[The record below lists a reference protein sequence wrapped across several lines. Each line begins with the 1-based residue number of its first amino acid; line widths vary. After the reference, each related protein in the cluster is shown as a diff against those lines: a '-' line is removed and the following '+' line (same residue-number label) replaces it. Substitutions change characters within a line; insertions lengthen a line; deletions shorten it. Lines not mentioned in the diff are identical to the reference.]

1 MKVHEAI
8 VENKPDFVKKIKAN
22 AEKVGLNKIDFNDT
36 YTLRKLGAKNESPRG
51 YPNAYTVIRNGYVRL
66 IGNEE
71 FVAIY
76 VSGLRDWFKTSPVIG
91 VEETNE
97 GIRIETENSYYL
109 LESQ

>member
-1 MKVHEAI
+1 MKVHEDI
-8 VENKPDFVKKIKAN
+8 IEHRPSFVKLIKSN
-22 AEKVGLNKIDFNDT
+22 AKKVGLDKVDFNDT
-36 YTLRKLGAKNESPRG
+36 YTLKKLGAKTSSPRG
-51 YPNAYTVIRNGYVRL
+51 YPDAYTVIRNGYVRL

-76 VSGLRDWFKTSPVIG
+76 VASLRDWFKTSPVVK

-97 GIRIETENSYYL
+97 GIRIETENSIYL